1 MRLLPVWPD
10 HERRRPFGAQP
21 EAQPQPD
28 HRTHEHQY
36 LPLRLLSAH
45 RPRRRARREG
55 GLIMTIQFSNADIS
69 RRGFMIGAA
78 GFTFAVASRLPFGTA
93 EAAGKD
99 VALSPWVTIS
109 TDDTVAIMSPAAEMG
124 QGSLTSLPLILAEEL
139 DADWSKVRIVV
150 APPNDELYKNPA
162 FGYMYTAGSNA
173 VTAYFKD
180 LRRFGAQVRKVLL
193 ANAAGHWNAPVE
205 ELTTEPNAVVHGK
218 SGRRLSYGEI
228 AAFAQ
233 VPAKAPEVT
242 ESELK
247 KTDQFRL
254 IGKDVMRVELPQKIN
269 GSAQYAIDVQVPG
282 MLYGAVLRAPVE
294 GGAPDKIDEAKAK
307 SIAGVVRIVP
317 LPYGVG
323 VIAETPLAAFDAKE
337 ALEVSWT
344 RTGKGWGFNTEK
356 ALVAFAAAAR
366 DMSRPTKLWAKEGD
380 AVAALQNA
388 ATVVDGEYRNDL
400 VYHAQMEPL
409 NAVAAVSPNGD
420 ACELWCGVQS
430 KTIAVT
436 VAANA
441 LKIAPDKIT
450 YHDMLM
456 GGGFGRRGHRDEEY
470 VHDAVVLSNAVK
482 KPVKMMWTLEDDVHN
497 GRFNPLSVHYLRAGF
512 DAAGKLI
519 AYHHRKAT
527 DEVTAFQDPVRFG
540 RQNGRDIIA
549 FVGIDAAYYEVP
561 NRLAEAV
568 PQDSG
573 LRTSSLRGI
582 SHLTNIFAI
591 ESFMDELAR
600 KRGVDPAT
608 FRRDLVKSAP
618 RAIAIIDKVAN
629 MAGWGKKRENSAL
642 GFTYMNY
649 SGTQIALAAEVTVD
663 RRTGAIRVP
672 NVWTALDP
680 GINVQPNTILA
691 QTESSIVYGLGFAL
705 FERITTDDGAVEQS
719 GFYDYHVPR
728 INEIPEMHIELVP
741 TNNHPTGVG
750 QMATPLVAPAIA
762 NAVAAL
768 TGVRLRETPMSTER
782 VKKALG

>member
-1 MRLLPVWPD
+1 
-10 HERRRPFGAQP
+10 
-21 EAQPQPD
+21 
-28 HRTHEHQY
+28 
-36 LPLRLLSAH
+36 
-45 RPRRRARREG
+45 
-55 GLIMTIQFSNADIS
+55 MTIHIHADIS

-78 GFTFAVASRLPFGTA
+78 GFTFAVASRLSVGAA

-99 VALSPWVTIS
+99 TVLSPWVTIS
-109 TDDTVAIMSPAAEMG
+109 SDDTVAIMSPAAEMG

-193 ANAAGHWNAPVE
+193 ANAARHWNVPVE
-205 ELTTEPNAVVHGK
+205 ELTTEPNVVVHAR
-218 SGRRLSYGEI
+218 SGRRLTYGEI
-228 AAFAQ
+228 AAFAE
-233 VPAKAPEVT
+233 VPAKAPEVA

-269 GSAQYAIDVQVPG
+269 GTAQYSIDVQVPG
-282 MLYGAVLRAPVE
+282 MLYGAILRSPVE
-294 GGAPDKIDEAKAK
+294 GGAPDKIDDAKVNAVG
-307 SIAGVVRIVP
+307 GVVRIVP

-323 VIAETPLAAFDAKE
+323 VIADTPWAAFSAKE
-337 ALEVSWT
+337 ALKVTWT
-344 RTGKGWGFNTEK
+344 RTGKAWGFSSEK
-356 ALVAFAAAAR
+356 ALVDFAAAAR
-366 DMSRPTKLWAKEGD
+366 DMSQPTKLWAKEGD
-380 AVAALQNA
+380 AIAALQNA
-388 ATVVDGEYRNDL
+388 AMVVEGEYRNDL

-409 NAVAAVSPNGD
+409 NAVASVSASGD

-436 VAANA
+436 VASDA

-482 KPVKMMWTLEDDVHN
+482 KPVKVMWTREDDVRN

-519 AYHHRKAT
+519 AFHHRKAC
-527 DEVTAFQDPVRFG
+527 DEVTAFQDPVRYE
-540 RQNGRDIIA
+540 RARGRDVIS
-549 FVGIDAAYYEVP
+549 FVGIDAPYYAIP
-561 NRLAEAV
+561 NRLGEAV
-568 PQDSG
+568 VRESG

-600 KRGVDPAT
+600 KRGIDPAA
-608 FRRDLVKSAP
+608 FRRDLVKTNP
-618 RAIAIIDKVAN
+618 RALHIIDRVAH
-629 MAGWGKKRENSAL
+629 MADWGRKRDGNAL

-649 SGTQIALAAEVTVD
+649 SGTQIALVAEVSVD
-663 RRTGAIRVP
+663 RRTGVVRVP

-680 GINVQPNTILA
+680 GIAVQPDNVVA

-705 FERITTDDGAVEQS
+705 FERITIDDGAVQES
-719 GFYDYHVPR
+719 NFYDYHVPR
-728 INEIPEMHIELVP
+728 LNEVPQMFIEVVA
-741 TNNHPTGVG
+741 TDNHPTGVG

-762 NAVAAL
+762 NAVAQL
-768 TGVRLRETPMSTER
+768 TGVRLRETPMSPDR

>member
-1 MRLLPVWPD
+1 
-10 HERRRPFGAQP
+10 
-21 EAQPQPD
+21 
-28 HRTHEHQY
+28 
-36 LPLRLLSAH
+36 
-45 RPRRRARREG
+45 
-55 GLIMTIQFSNADIS
+55 MTVQIRKSDIS

-78 GFTFAVASRLPFGTA
+78 GFTFAIASRLPVGTA
-93 EAAGKD
+93 EAAGKEA
-99 VALSPWVTIS
+99 VLSPWVTIS

-139 DADWSKVRIVV
+139 DADWAKVRIVV

-193 ANAAGHWNAPVE
+193 ANAAKRWNVPVE
-205 ELTTEPNAVVHGK
+205 ELTTEPNVVVHAK

-228 AAFAQ
+228 AAF
-233 VPAKAPEVT
+233 VEIPDKAPEVA

-247 KTDQFRL
+247 KTSEFRL
-254 IGKDVMRVELPQKIN
+254 IGKDVMRVELPQKVN
-269 GSAQYAIDVQVPG
+269 GTAQYAIDVQVPG
-282 MLYGAVLRAPVE
+282 MLYGAILRAPVE
-294 GGAPDKIDEAKAK
+294 GAGPQRIDDAKAR

-323 VIAETPLAAFDAKE
+323 VVAERPSAAFEAKN
-337 ALEVSWT
+337 ALDVSWT
-344 RTGKGWGFNTEK
+344 RGGKAWGFNSEE

-366 DMSRPTKLWAKEGD
+366 DLSQPTKLWAKEGD
-380 AVAALQNA
+380 ALAALQT
-388 ATVVDGEYRNDL
+388 ATTIVEGEYRNDL

-409 NAVAAVSPNGD
+409 NAVASVSPGGD
-420 ACELWCGVQS
+420 ACEVWCGVQS

-436 VAANA
+436 VAADA
-441 LKIAPDKIT
+441 LGISPDKIT

-482 KPVKMMWTLEDDVHN
+482 KPVKMMWTREDDVHN
-497 GRFNPLSVHYLRAGF
+497 GRFNPLSVHFLRAGF
-512 DAAGKLI
+512 DASGKLI
-519 AYHHRKAT
+519 AYHHRKAC
-527 DEVTAFQDPVRFG
+527 DEVTAFQDPVRYQ
-540 RQNGRDIIA
+540 RARGRDVIS
-549 FVGIDAAYYEVP
+549 FVGIDAPYYAIP
-561 NRLAEAV
+561 NRLGEAV
-568 PQDSG
+568 PRESG

-591 ESFMDELAR
+591 ESFIDELAR
-600 KRGVDPAT
+600 KRAVDPAA
-608 FRRDLVKSAP
+608 FRRDLVKGNH
-618 RAIAIIDKVAN
+618 RAVAMIDHVTR
-629 MAGWGKKRENSAL
+629 MADWGRKRDGSAL

-649 SGTQIALAAEVTVD
+649 SGTQIALAAEVELD
-663 RRTGAIRVP
+663 RKTGALRVP

-680 GINVQPNTILA
+680 GITVQPDNIVA

-705 FERITTDDGAVEQS
+705 FERITIDDGAVEQS
-719 GFYDYHVPR
+719 GFYDYQVPR
-728 INEIPEMHIELVP
+728 MRDIPEMHIAVVP
-741 TNNHPTGVG
+741 TDNHPTGVG
-750 QMATPLVAPAIA
+750 QMATPLVGPAIA

-768 TGVRLRETPMSTER
+768 SGVRLRETPMTPER